1 MTKGGRCVPSCGP
14 LGFVY
19 VAVVVLFSLVW
30 FGLVWSLCLSFLLP
44 LWFLLIM
51 LFLVNQQGSQF
62 FKGSPALGTWI
73 RPISRVDFQ
82 VIIQCS
88 FVSET
93 FVTLSAHKR
102 FLPSVQPLMP
112 LDA

>member
-1 MTKGGRCVPSCGP
+1 MKGLLFICG
-14 LGFVY
+14 
-19 VAVVVLFSLVW
+19 
-30 FGLVWSLCLSFLLP
+30 
-44 LWFLLIM
+44 FLLIM

-62 FKGSPALGTWI
+62 FKGSPALGAWI

-102 FLPSVQPLMP
+102 FLPSVQPLVP